1 MASPPGK
8 VVLDTDAAI
17 LIGNSNLAQKFFENV
32 PVAMTDGCIRE
43 IQNNL
48 TGRPQYVQRSA
59 ADVIFYCQRG
69 CIDSISVNS
78 SLSPSAGRLNR
89 KLHQKYQI
97 DSGERII
104 LNKLLADD
112 PSYWIVSA
120 QDSDARAAL
129 LEARKTANLSVMYIG
144 TPAKAF
150 HALTQTT
157 SITKQTCLS
166 TLKTEVK
173 KEGWNWQKLK
183 GQYETELDI

>member
-17 LIGNSNLAQKFFENV
+17 LIGNSNLAQMFFKNV

-48 TGRPQYVQRSA
+48 TGRPQYVQGSA
-59 ADVIFYCQRG
+59 ADVDFHRRRG
-69 CIDSISVNS
+69 HIDNISINS
-78 SLSPSAGRLNR
+78 PLSPSAGRLNR

-97 DSGERII
+97 DSGERTI

-120 QDSDARAAL
+120 QDGDARAAL
-129 LEARKTANLSVMYIG
+129 LEAKKTANLSVMYIG
-144 TPAKAF
+144 TPAMAF
-150 HALTQTT
+150 RALTQTT
-157 SITKQTCLS
+157 SVTKRTCFS
-166 TLKTEVK
+166 TLETEVK
-173 KEGWNWQKLK
+173 KEGWSWQKYK
-183 GQYETELDI
+183 AQYEAELDI

>member
-17 LIGNSNLAQKFFENV
+17 LIGNSNLAQKFFKNV

-48 TGRPQYVQRSA
+48 TGRPQYVQGSA
-59 ADVIFYCQRG
+59 ADVDFHLRRG
-69 CIDSISVNS
+69 HIDDISVNS

-89 KLHQKYQI
+89 NLHQKYQI
-97 DSGERII
+97 DSGERTI
-104 LNKLLADD
+104 LAKLLADD

-129 LEARKTANLSVMYIG
+129 LEAKKTANLSVMYIG
-144 TPAKAF
+144 TPAMAF
-150 HALTQTT
+150 RALTQTT
-157 SITKQTCLS
+157 SVTKRTCLS
-166 TLKTEVK
+166 TLETEVK
-173 KEGWNWQKLK
+173 KEGWSWQKYK
-183 GQYETELDI
+183 AQYEAELDI